1 MWLNITDSD
10 DDDDDDGDDDD
21 DDYDGSDSYDDNFTC
36 RKHFSL
42 YLCHL
47 TLFRPTLSALAKCM
61 RGNWKTSLKL
71 QSRGR

>member
-10 DDDDDDGDDDD
+10 DDDDDDDDNDGDDDD

-47 TLFRPTLSALAKCM
+47 TGVNSF
-61 RGNWKTSLKL
+61 
-71 QSRGR
+71 